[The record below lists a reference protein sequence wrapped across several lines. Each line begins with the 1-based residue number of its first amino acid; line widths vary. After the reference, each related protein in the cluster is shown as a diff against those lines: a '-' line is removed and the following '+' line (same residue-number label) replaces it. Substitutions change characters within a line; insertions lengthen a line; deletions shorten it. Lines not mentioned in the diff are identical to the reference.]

1 MTNDPVRAQYE
12 DYPYPPRD
20 PKDEA
25 RRLITGSP
33 SHIDEVVHYVF
44 GGAGG
49 LPRPF
54 RALVAGGGT
63 GDATVMLAQQ
73 LADRSADAEVVYID
87 VSEASRTVAEERVR
101 THGLANVRFETMS
114 LLNLPGS
121 GLGPFDYI
129 DCCGVLHHLAD
140 PAAGLAALGR
150 VLADDGGLGLM
161 LYEEFGR
168 TGVYPMQQMV
178 RMLNPDGPAPERL
191 DTARRLLRALPDTNW
206 LKRNPFVRDHVE
218 QGDAG
223 LFDLLLHARDRAYRI
238 PEIADLCGDAG
249 LRITG
254 FVEPALYDP
263 ATYVSDPRLAARLDS
278 LPWLERCAFAE
289 LIAGSLRTYVFYA
302 VRSANPV
309 KAPDPEDASVV
320 PVLRGG
326 DGEALAG
333 MEPGS
338 TVKAT
343 VSGVTI
349 RRPLPPLAAA
359 MIKRIDGRRTLA
371 EIQADMAA
379 TNPHLDGEAFRRQFV
394 ELYTA
399 LNGLGWMHLGAV
411 EESGIGKV
419 GT

>member
-1 MTNDPVRAQYE
+1 MAADPVRAQYE

-25 RRLITGSP
+25 RRLVSGSP
-33 SHIDEVVHYVF
+33 SHIDEVVHYIF
-44 GGAGG
+44 GGAGD

-54 RALVAGGGT
+54 RVLVAGGGT
-63 GDATVMLAQQ
+63 GDATVMLAQH
-73 LADRSADAEVVYID
+73 LADRGIDAEVVYVD
-87 VSEASRTVAEERVR
+87 LSEASRTIAEARVR
-101 THGLANVRFETMS
+101 ARGLTNVRFETMS
-114 LLNLPGS
+114 LLDLPES

-140 PAAGLAALGR
+140 PGAGLAALVR
-150 VLADDGGLGLM
+150 VLGDGGGLGVM
-161 LYEEFGR
+161 LYGEFGR

-191 DTARRLLRALPDTNW
+191 DTARRLLRGLPETNW
-206 LKRNPFVRDHVE
+206 LKRNPFIRDHVE

-223 LFDLLLHARDRAYRI
+223 LFDLLLHARDRAYRV
-238 PEIADLCGDAG
+238 PEIAELCEEAG
-249 LRITG
+249 LRITA

-263 ATYVSDPRLAARLDS
+263 ATYIADPRLSTRLVS
-278 LPWLERCAFAE
+278 LPWMERCTFAE
-289 LIAGSLRTYVFYA
+289 LIAGNLRTHIFYA
-302 VRSANPV
+302 VRATNPV
-309 KAPDPEDASVV
+309 ALPDPEDPTVV
-320 PVLRGG
+320 PLLRDG
-326 DGEALAG
+326 DGTALAG

-359 MIKRIDGRRTLA
+359 MIKRIDGCRTLA

-394 ELYTA
+394 ELYQA
-399 LNGLGWMHLGAV
+399 LNGLGWLHLTRAG
-411 EESGIGKV
+411 
-419 GT
+419 